1 MKQNLYPHLFAPI
14 QIRNTVFKNRLFS
27 APNSLR
33 YKTGDGH
40 ITENEMAY
48 LEEKARGGAAQ
59 LTVGETPVN
68 MNYSNQH
75 PSSVF
80 HLEDLGCLAGLS
92 ELALAIKAH
101 GAVPSIQLSHIGS
114 AAQPANSGGNP
125 PMGPS
130 AFVRQRDGVQVVEMD
145 EDMIQGAINDFA
157 NAAET
162 VKKAGF
168 EMCQINAGHGWL
180 IYQFL
185 SPLDNFRKDRWG
197 GSLENRVRFL
207 CSVVDAI
214 HDRCGR
220 NFLVEVRISADD
232 RCQGGLKIEDTIE
245 ILRHLEGKADL
256 INVSASH
263 HNKPEVW
270 EWGPT
275 PHVLHE
281 HGINVPFAKAIKE
294 AGITIPIIAVGSIS
308 TPEMAE
314 EIIAKGWA
322 DFVDMARALIA
333 DPQLPN
339 KARRGQQEEIIPCIR
354 CMNCLG
360 SMSYNECLVCSVNPA
375 IGRGMRTL
383 HSRKAAVSRKV
394 AVIGGGPAGM
404 QAAITAAQNGH
415 QVTVYEKSQSL
426 GGMLKVLKREHLKE
440 DYGRFLRYLRHM
452 TEKLCHVQCGTTAT
466 PELIEQEGYDAV
478 ILAIG
483 GSAIIPPVPGLKEYS
498 IPVNDAILSGL
509 PKPNGHVTI
518 IGGGVAGCEAAFGWA
533 EQGYQV
539 TIVEMLEKLG
549 LDDVNVNHNR
559 VYSMPLMF
567 RILKHPNISIRTG
580 YTCKAVTPEAID
592 IQNMSTDT
600 LETISC
606 DMVVCAAGVRANS
619 VEALTF
625 QDSAPEFMMVGDCRR
640 VARIPEA
647 VHAAYFAALD
657 LNDF

>member
-1 MKQNLYPHLFAPI
+1 MKQTHYPNLFRPM
-14 QIRNTVFKNRLFS
+14 QIRSTIFKNRIFS

-40 ITENEMAY
+40 VTENEMAY

-59 LTVGETPVN
+59 LTVGEAPVT
-68 MNYSNQH
+68 MRYTNQH

-92 ELALAIKAH
+92 ELALEIKAH
-101 GAVPSIQLSHIGS
+101 GCVPSIQLSHIGS
-114 AAQPANSGGNP
+114 AAQPANSGGNLP
-125 PMGPS
+125 IGPS
-130 AFVRQRDGVQVVEMD
+130 AFIRERDGVQVVAMD
-145 EDMIQGAINDFA
+145 ENMIAQAIEDFVS
-157 NAAET
+157 AAET

-185 SPLDNFRKDRWG
+185 SPLDNFRTDRWG

-207 CSVVDAI
+207 IAI
-214 HDRCGR
+214 IDGIHKRCGR

-232 RCQGGLKIEDTIE
+232 RCEGGLKIEDTIN
-245 ILRHLEGKADL
+245 ILRLLEGKADL

-281 HGINVPFAKAIKE
+281 HGVNIPFVRAIKE
-294 AGITIPIIAVGSIS
+294 AGITIPLIAVGSIS
-308 TPEMAE
+308 NVDMAE
-314 EIIAKGWA
+314 KIIANGWA

-339 KARRGQQEEIIPCIR
+339 KARRGRTEEIIPCIR

-375 IGRGMRTL
+375 TGRAMRTL
-383 HSRKAAVSRKV
+383 HTRKPQAALKV
-394 AVIGGGPAGM
+394 AVVGGGPAGM

-415 QVTVYEKSQSL
+415 HVTVYEKSSSL
-426 GGMLKVLKREHLKE
+426 GGMLNILRQEYLKE
-440 DYGRFLRYLRHM
+440 DYDDYLRYLTHM
-452 TEKLCHVQCGTTAT
+452 TTKLCSVILNTEADAALLEAGQ
-466 PELIEQEGYDAV
+466 YDA
-478 ILAIG
+478 IIAALG
-483 GSAIIPPVPGLKEYS
+483 GSPVTPPVPGLVEFS
-498 IPVNDAILSGL
+498 VPINTAITEGPGIESG
-509 PKPNGHVTI
+509 HIVV

-533 EQGYQV
+533 EHGYQV
-539 TIVEMLEKLG
+539 TIVEMLDKLG

-567 RILKHPNISIRTG
+567 RILKHPNITIRTG
-580 YTCKAVTPEAID
+580 CVCRNVTSSTVAVLHTSDGTEE
-592 IQNMSTDT
+592 T
-600 LETISC
+600 LVC
-606 DMVVCAAGVRANS
+606 DAVVCAAGVRANS
-619 VEALTF
+619 DAALAL
-625 QDSAPEFMMVGDCRR
+625 QDAAEEFMIVGDCRK
-640 VARIPEA
+640 VAKIPEA

-657 LNDF
+657 LNG

>member
-1 MKQNLYPHLFAPI
+1 MKSTAYPHLFQPM
-14 QIRNTVFKNRLFS
+14 QIRNTIFKNRIFS

-40 ITENEMAY
+40 VTENEMAY
-48 LEEKARGGAAQ
+48 QEEKARGGAAQ
-59 LTVGETPVN
+59 LTIGETPVT
-68 MNYSNQH
+68 MRYTNQH

-101 GAVPSIQLSHIGS
+101 GCVPSLQLSHIGS

-125 PMGPS
+125 PIGPS
-130 AFVRQRDGVQVVEMD
+130 AFVRERDGVQVVEMD
-145 EDMIQGAINDFA
+145 EEMIAQAIEDFVS
-157 NAAET
+157 AAET

-185 SPLDNFRKDRWG
+185 SPLDNFRTDRWG

-207 CSVVDAI
+207 TAIVDGI
-214 HDRCGR
+214 HARCGR

-232 RCQGGLKIEDTIE
+232 RCEGGLKIADTIE
-245 ILRHLEGKADL
+245 ILRCLEGKADL

-281 HGINVPFAKAIKE
+281 AGVNVPFARAIKE
-294 AGITIPIIAVGSIS
+294 AGITIPLIAVGSIS

-314 EIIAKGWA
+314 EIIANGWA

-339 KARRGQQEEIIPCIR
+339 KARRGQADEIIPCIR

-360 SMSYNECLVCSVNPA
+360 SMSYNECIVCSVNPA
-375 IGRGMRTL
+375 AGRAMRTL
-383 HSRKAAVSRKV
+383 HTRAPAASLKL
-394 AVIGGGPAGM
+394 AVVGGGPAGM

-415 QVTVYEKSQSL
+415 HVTIYERSDRL
-426 GGMLKVLKREHLKE
+426 GGMLNVLEKEHLKA
-440 DYGRFLRYLRHM
+440 DYARYRAYLVRM
-452 TEKLCHVQCGTTAT
+452 TTRLCTVILNTDAT
-466 PELIEQEGYDAV
+466 PALLEAGQYDAV
-478 ILAIG
+478 IAALG
-483 GSAIIPPVPGLKEYS
+483 GSPVVPPVSGLKEHSLPINQAIVNGPGIESGS
-498 IPVNDAILSGL
+498 IVI
-509 PKPNGHVTI
+509 V
-518 IGGGVAGCEAAFGWA
+518 GGGVAGCEAAFGWA
-533 EQGYQV
+533 EQGLKV
-539 TIVEMLEKLG
+539 TIVEMLDKLG
-549 LDDVNVNHNR
+549 LDDVDVSHNR
-559 VYSMPLMF
+559 VYSMPLML
-567 RILKHPNISIRTG
+567 RILKHPNITIRTG
-580 YTCKAVTPEAID
+580 CACRSVSADSVTIE
-592 IQNMSTDT
+592 QLSTGT
-600 LETISC
+600 TETIPC
-606 DMVVCAAGVRANS
+606 NVTVCAAGVRANS
-619 VEALTF
+619 AEALAL
-625 QDSAPEFMMVGDCRR
+625 QDSAPEFYMVGDCRK

-657 LNDF
+657 LNG